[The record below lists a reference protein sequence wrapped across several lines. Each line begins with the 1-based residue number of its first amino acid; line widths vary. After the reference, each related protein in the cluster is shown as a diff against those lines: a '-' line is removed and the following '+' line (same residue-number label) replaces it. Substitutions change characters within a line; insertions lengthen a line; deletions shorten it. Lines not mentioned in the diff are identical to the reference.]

1 MGSCSNIKAITQF
14 LAATK
19 STLRE
24 KRANSRTGSGSSV
37 GRGPGPLEK
46 AVHVELARG
55 RAGAAPAGRRRRGR
69 QARLSPTAGRIKTT
83 GADMRQS
90 QCALR
95 TAITQWPVALAVLY
109 MSAPREGRRASR
121 SVSRRY
127 CPTSNRPARSHSIE
141 RPLPAE
147 LGRLF
152 QISISVSEPL
162 EPPAR
167 GSPPGGA
174 CWPQSWS
181 SESELAPL
189 LHGLLSS

>member
-1 MGSCSNIKAITQF
+1 M
-14 LAATK
+14 
-19 STLRE
+19 
-24 KRANSRTGSGSSV
+24 
-37 GRGPGPLEK
+37 
-46 AVHVELARG
+46 
-55 RAGAAPAGRRRRGR
+55 
-69 QARLSPTAGRIKTT
+69 AGRIKTT
-83 GADMRQS
+83 GADMAHATSTMRV
-90 QCALR
+90 
-95 TAITQWPVALAVLY
+95 TNGNNPVAWPLGSITLY
-109 MSAPREGRRASR
+109 DLICLPEKAGAPRGASLDATA
-121 SVSRRY
+121 
-127 CPTSNRPARSHSIE
+127 PNQIGPQEASIV